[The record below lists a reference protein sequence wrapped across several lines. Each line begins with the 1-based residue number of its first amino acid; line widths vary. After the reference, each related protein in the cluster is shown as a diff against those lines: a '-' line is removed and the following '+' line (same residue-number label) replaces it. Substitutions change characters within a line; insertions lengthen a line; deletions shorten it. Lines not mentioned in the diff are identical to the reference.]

1 MQADGVIDAE
11 DQKAIDAANE
21 AQKQAQQALGCKKI
35 YGEMPST
42 GRMSS
47 GWAARR
53 RRGALVPVAVAVV
66 CVARYALPAAG
77 TVLADTP
84 HLRVSLARGPLAQVC
99 PCCAPGAHLACPC
112 AVAAARAAGC

>member
-1 MQADGVIDAE
+1 VIDAE
-11 DQKAIDAANE
+11 EQKAIDAANE
-21 AQKQAQQALGCKKI
+21 AQKQTQQALGCKI

-42 GRMSS
+42 GRMIA

-53 RRGALVPVAVAVV
+53 RRGALVPIAVAVV

-84 HLRVSLARGPLAQVC
+84 HLRVSLARGPLAQV
-99 PCCAPGAHLACPC
+99 
-112 AVAAARAAGC
+112 